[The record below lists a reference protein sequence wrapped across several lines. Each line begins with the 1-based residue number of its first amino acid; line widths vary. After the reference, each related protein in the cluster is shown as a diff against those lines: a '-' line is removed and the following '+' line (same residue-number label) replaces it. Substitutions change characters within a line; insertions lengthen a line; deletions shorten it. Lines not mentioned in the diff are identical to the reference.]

1 MKVGPTS
8 MKSKVVVKGFTLLE
22 ILLVVLIISIM
33 TVVGSN
39 LINSQ
44 SVERQVMN
52 QAQKF
57 SNDLTFI
64 CEKAVLENQ
73 AYGLELYKVGYQVLQ
88 HQQTD
93 WVLVDSQISPVI
105 QDGIEMELI
114 FGGLSENLAPEAATE
129 DLREPHIICQTDG
142 SFNVFELRFNVAAE
156 LSDAG
161 NDSPSYAIS
170 TQTPWQLK
178 GAWYQP

>member
-1 MKVGPTS
+1 
-8 MKSKVVVKGFTLLE
+8 MKSRTSTKGFTLLE

-33 TVVGSN
+33 TALGSN

-44 SVERQVMN
+44 SVDRLVMN

-57 SNDLTFI
+57 SDDLTFI

-73 AYGLELYKVGYQVLQ
+73 TYGLELFENGYQALQ
-88 HQQTD
+88 FQQTD
-93 WVLVDSQISPVI
+93 WVLIESPISPIIKEGV
-105 QDGIEMELI
+105 GMELI
-114 FGGLSENLAPEAATE
+114 LGGLSENLALEISSE
-129 DLREPHIICQTDG
+129 ELHDPHIICQTDG
-142 SFNVFELRFNVAAE
+142 SFNAFELRFNVSND
-156 LSDAG
+156 LSESK
-161 NDSPSYAIS
+161 NDNAYYAIS